1 MHRCGTEVDKGQAI
15 SKAFFLETHAIAQKV
30 TLIFWRIFA
39 QVYEIGQI
47 KNTIHTLFDLE

>member
-1 MHRCGTEVDKGQAI
+1 MHRCGIEVDKGQAI